1 MSRDRPALRALADRL
16 GIVPSYRDVGGR
28 ERATSDASAEA
39 LALAMGFDASGEA
52 SAARA
57 LAALDAERAGRLVDP
72 VLVWREWEHA
82 DPELEVE
89 AALLAG
95 ARDFAL
101 ELRLE
106 DGRVL
111 RREGRLPGAAPGRRV
126 GLALPARPPP
136 GYHEVRLALDG
147 GSGGARAA
155 VQQLVMT
162 PRTAFAPEEAT
173 GRARAFGVL
182 CNLYTL
188 RSPRGFGHGTF
199 GDLAELA
206 RWAAGQGA
214 AFVGLNPLHAVE
226 NRGLAFAPYSPSS
239 RLFRNL
245 LYLDPEAVPELA
257 ESTELAARLADPA
270 VAARRAALL
279 SAPRLDHEAIHD
291 AVLPL
296 LRELHR
302 VFRERHAERATP
314 RGAAWRA
321 YCEREGDALRDFA
334 TWEALAEAQGGGPGG
349 FDPEWWRWPP
359 ALRDSRSSAVE
370 AFRSRCAEAVDF
382 RRWLQF
388 ELDRQLGV
396 AAAAA
401 RDAGCR
407 LGVYG
412 DLALGSSR
420 ASADTWMAQDLYAR
434 GVNVGAPPDDY
445 APAGQDWGFPP
456 FDPHR
461 LRASGYREWIR
472 LLRASFAH
480 AGALRLDHAIGLLRL
495 FWIPAGRPGSEGAYV
510 RYRGDELLGILA
522 LESRR
527 HRAIVVAEDLGTVP
541 PELPGLLHDWG
552 LLRSA
557 VLRFE
562 RDADGSFRPP
572 RAWPAR
578 SLATAGTHDLPPLAG
593 FWTGADVSLRR
604 ALGAAPP
611 DADAAREA
619 ERRALLGRLRAENL
633 LPGEGDPDPAALM
646 AAVHG
651 LLARTPAALI
661 GVSLDD
667 LAGET
672 EPVNLPGVPLET
684 HRSWSRR
691 MARPL
696 AELTRAADV
705 AAALE
710 PLRELGG
717 D

>member
-16 GIVPSYRDVGGR
+16 GIVPAYRDVEGR
-28 ERATSDASAEA
+28 ERVASDASTEA
-39 LALAMGFDASGEA
+39 LVRAMGLDASDEA
-52 SAARA
+52 SAAHA
-57 LAALDAERAGRLVDP
+57 LAALDRERAGRLVDP

-82 DPELEVE
+82 DPQLEVE
-89 AALLAG
+89 PAALAG
-95 ARDFAL
+95 AREFAL

-111 RREGRLPGAAPGRRV
+111 RHEGRLEAAAPGRPLA
-126 GLALPARPPP
+126 LALPTRPPP

-147 GSGGARAA
+147 GARAA
-155 VQQLVMT
+155 VQRLVMA
-162 PRTAFAPEEAT
+162 PRTAFAPEAAT
-173 GRARAFGVL
+173 GRPRAFGIW
-182 CNLYTL
+182 CNLYSL
-188 RSPRGFGHGTF
+188 RSSRGFGHGTF

-206 RWAAGQGA
+206 RWAGSRGA
-214 AFVGLNPLHAVE
+214 AFVGLNPLHAVP

-239 RLFRNL
+239 RMFRNP
-245 LYLDPEAVPELA
+245 LYLDPEAVPELR
-257 ESTELAARLADPA
+257 ESPELAARLVEPA
-270 VAARRAALL
+270 VAARRALL
-279 SAPRLDHEAIHD
+279 QGAERLDHEAIHD
-291 AVLPL
+291 ALLPL
-296 LRELHR
+296 LREIHR
-302 VFRERHAERATP
+302 AFRARHAERATA
-314 RGAAWRA
+314 RGAAYRA
-321 YCEREGDALRDFA
+321 YCEREGEALRDFA
-334 TWEALAEAQGGGPGG
+334 TWEALAEEQGGGPGG
-349 FDPEWWRWPP
+349 FDPEWWHWPA
-359 ALRDSRSSAVE
+359 ALRDPRSPAVE
-370 AFRSRCAEAVDF
+370 SFRRQRAEAVDF

-388 ELDRQLGV
+388 ELDRQLGE

-407 LGVYG
+407 LGLYG

-420 ASADTWMAQDLYAR
+420 ASADTWMAPDLYAH

-445 APAGQDWGFPP
+445 APEGQDWGFPP

-461 LRASGYREWIR
+461 LRAEGYRAWVR
-472 LLRASFAH
+472 LLRASFGRT
-480 AGALRLDHAIGLLRL
+480 GALRLDHAIGLLRL

-562 RDADGSFRPP
+562 READGSFRTP

-578 SLATAGTHDLPPLAG
+578 ALATAGTHDLPPLPG
-593 FWTGADVSLRR
+593 FWSGADLSLRR
-604 ALGAAPP
+604 ALGAGTP
-611 DADAAREA
+611 DAETAREV
-619 ERRALLGRLRAENL
+619 ERRALLARLRAEGL
-633 LPGEGDPDPAALM
+633 LPGEGEPDPAQLL

-651 LLARTPAALI
+651 LLARAPSALV

-672 EPVNLPGVPLET
+672 EPVNLPGVPLEI

-691 MARPL
+691 MTRPL
-696 AELTRAADV
+696 AELTRAGDV

-710 PLRELGG
+710 PLRELGAR
-717 D
+717 